1 MVCCSGRPSIEIP
14 DTPEATPSLPWQHRH
29 VEEPPLQPLRTRRRD
44 RRPARNQSQ
53 QVARRSTSFFGSLFD
68 RPMRRRYARS
78 INQNATNLVRRLSQS
93 RLFLNS
99 SRNNTPSAPTT
110 PVIVTADTSRL
121 VENEQSNQHRLT
133 MQPNGNEYQP
143 LSTSLPNVAAL
154 AERADDRLL
163 SDIVIQRLR
172 SESPPPAY
180 KDVITIKVDESKNSI
195 GK

>member
-1 MVCCSGRPSIEIP
+1 MP
-14 DTPEATPSLPWQHRH
+14 DTPEAISTPAIPWQHRQ
-29 VEEPPLQPLRTRRRD
+29 VDEPPLQPLRTRRRD
-44 RRPARNQSQ
+44 RRPARCESQ

-68 RPMRRRYARS
+68 RPMRRRYVRS

-110 PVIVTADTSRL
+110 PIIATADTSRL
-121 VENEQSNQHRLT
+121 IENEPPNQNRLT
-133 MQPNGNEYQP
+133 MQNNSNEYQT

-154 AERADDRLL
+154 SERADDRLL

-180 KDVITIKVDESKNSI
+180 KDVITIKVDESKNPNAN
-195 GK
+195 

>member
-1 MVCCSGRPSIEIP
+1 MP
-14 DTPEATPSLPWQHRH
+14 DTPEADSTPAPPWQHRL

-44 RRPARNQSQ
+44 RRPARCQSQ

-110 PVIVTADTSRL
+110 PGIATADTSRL
-121 VENEQSNQHRLT
+121 MENEPPNLNRLT
-133 MQPNGNEYQP
+133 MQNNGNDYQA
-143 LSTSLPNVAAL
+143 LSTSLPSVAAL
-154 AERADDRLL
+154 PEDRML

-180 KDVITIKVDESKNSI
+180 KDVITIKDDESKNSI
-195 GK
+195 AN